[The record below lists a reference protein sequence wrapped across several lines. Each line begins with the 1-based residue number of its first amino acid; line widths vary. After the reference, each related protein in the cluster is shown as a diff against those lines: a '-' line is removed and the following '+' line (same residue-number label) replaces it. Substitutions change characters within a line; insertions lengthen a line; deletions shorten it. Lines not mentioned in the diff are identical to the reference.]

1 MNSTSAELV
10 NSQAIDP
17 ESIATPLHGYVI
29 GQDDR
34 ASPVF
39 RRR

>member
-1 MNSTSAELV
+1 MNSTNAQLV
-10 NSQAIDP
+10 NTQAIDP
-17 ESIATPLHGYVI
+17 ESIATPLRGYVT
-29 GQDDR
+29 GHHDR